1 MPSRLLVVLLACM
14 VSTAAAQGP
23 DPDPATHQI
32 RPSFARAVWTKA
44 EPRAPSGEPL
54 GGLLGP
60 GDEDHRYEGFFGGA
74 GLGVFATLV
83 SLSLCNADSPCTSS
97 QVLLGG
103 TIGSAMLGFAGA
115 VLGGLIPKTP

>member
-1 MPSRLLVVLLACM
+1 MPKCLLVALLACV
-14 VSTAAAQGP
+14 VSTAAAQDARP
-23 DPDPATHQI
+23 SRHAI
-32 RPSFARAVWTKA
+32 RPSFARAVWA
-44 EPRAPSGEPL
+44 EPAPLRQSHEPL

-60 GDEDHRYEGFFGGA
+60 GDEDHRYEGFFVGA
-74 GLGVFATLV
+74 GLGVFATLTAV
-83 SLSLCNADSPCTSS
+83 AMCDADSPCTAS